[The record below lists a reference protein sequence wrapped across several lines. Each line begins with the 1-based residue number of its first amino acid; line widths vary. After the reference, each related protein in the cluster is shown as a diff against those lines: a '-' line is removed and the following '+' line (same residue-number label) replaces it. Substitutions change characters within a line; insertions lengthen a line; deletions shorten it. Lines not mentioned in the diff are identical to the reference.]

1 MHETEKEIEKVIL
14 CGVHT
19 GALNTLDDTTDES
32 MAELFELAKTAQAE
46 IVGEMVQNKDHPE
59 ASTYFG
65 EGKMEELRLAAQSLG
80 ATLLIFD
87 DELTGS
93 QIRNIESYTGVRT
106 IDRSTLILDIF
117 AQRAISKEGKIQVEL
132 AQLKYALPRLSGM
145 GAQLS
150 RLGAGIGTRGPGE
163 TKLESDRRHI
173 HRRIHSLE
181 NELSEI
187 QAHRNLQRS
196 RREKDNVVV
205 AALVGYTNAGKSTI
219 LNYFTQA
226 DVLAENMLF
235 ATLDPTMRKLSL
247 PDGRNGV
254 IVDTVG
260 FIRKLPHHLIE
271 AFKSTLDEAVLADVL
286 VHVIDSSNPEMHTQ
300 IKVVDELIESLGCRA
315 KRIIAVFNKC
325 DVAPLISPRPEGNY
339 TDYVCVSAKSG
350 EGMDKLLELLHDAL
364 PGKKREIEVLIPYSD
379 SRTAALLHES
389 EVIIEESYEAEGTRV
404 KLLADDALCARLEKY
419 IVS

>member
-19 GALNTLDDTTDES
+19 GRNNTLEDTTEES
-32 MAELFELAKTAQAE
+32 MKELRELAYTAQAE
-46 IVGEMVQNKDHPE
+46 VVGEMIQNKEHPE
-59 ASTYFG
+59 AATYFG
-65 EGKMEELRLAAQSLG
+65 EGKMEELRLAAESLG

-93 QIRNIESYTGVRT
+93 QIRNIENYTHIRT

-132 AQLKYALPRLSGM
+132 AQLKYSLPRLSGM
-145 GAQLS
+145 GVELS
-150 RLGAGIGTRGPGE
+150 RLGGGIGTRGPGE

-173 HRRIHSLE
+173 HRRINSLE
-181 NELSEI
+181 AELKEI
-187 QAHRNLQRS
+187 QAHRDLQRS
-196 RREKDNVVV
+196 RREKDSVVV

-219 LNYFTQA
+219 LNYFTQS

-247 PDGRNGV
+247 PDGRNAV

-286 VHVIDSSNPEMHTQ
+286 IHVIDSSNPEMYTQ
-300 IKVVDELIESLGCRA
+300 MRVVDELIQNLGCRA

-325 DVAPLISPRPEGNY
+325 DVAPPLSPRPEGNY
-339 TDYVCVSAKSG
+339 TDFVSVSAKSG
-350 EGMDKLLELLHDAL
+350 EGMEELINLLHDAL

-379 SRTAALLHES
+379 SKTAALLHEG
-389 EVIIEESYEAEGTRV
+389 EVILEESYEAEGTKIRI
-404 KLLADDALCARLEKY
+404 LADEALYARLRQY
-419 IVS
+419 IVG